1 MKMKI
6 QDREMVVLTLGLGT
20 EEKAWKVVAYF
31 RAFCVES

>member
-6 QDREMVVLTLGLGT
+6 QDREMVVFTSGLGT